1 MSRMFS
7 LVYNI
12 DLVFSQGAAI
22 WHPRCGP
29 GPGESGFVLGSNG
42 YDTSSMA
49 DGFDGMSSTMSELH
63 YGGSRASS
71 PGISMLRDY
80 RSQSPGFPH
89 YLPAASYLRQ
99 GRSVSS
105 LRRPIEPYDRKS
117 SHPPMHFHVPAD
129 KSRKISTVSARSS
142 SRSGMRA
149 LVETIAAESPRP
161 RSPHMNNEEPIEM
174 SHYPDGK
181 KVEEEKKV
189 PIERDDFPAP
199 PFLYAD
205 EARRRRW
212 SEPMKKEDEVDEV
225 QTNGDVEGDKL
236 KKEEK
241 ELRKISNGSSLGKV
255 FLDTVKQREKINAE
269 RRAFIDPRSCARTAS
284 ATREPHHRLRY
295 DSPVNASPS
304 RLTHSRAETLPDMDA
319 PSTFYRSSSGR
330 SLGTPGHST
339 PGLHHSTPN
348 YRVVSS
354 LGGPPKPGYTG
365 GRKSST
371 LPSPA
376 VNGSM
381 SPGFTAFEAGL
392 GEKTYSTDFSSRSD
406 LSEKSFHHDATR
418 RDLRASTTY
427 TQGLVS
433 SRVSTTEPPAG
444 RAYSH
449 HSHINR

>member
-1 MSRMFS
+1 
-7 LVYNI
+7 
-12 DLVFSQGAAI
+12 
-22 WHPRCGP
+22 
-29 GPGESGFVLGSNG
+29 
-42 YDTSSMA
+42 
-49 DGFDGMSSTMSELH
+49 
-63 YGGSRASS
+63 
-71 PGISMLRDY
+71 
-80 RSQSPGFPH
+80 
-89 YLPAASYLRQ
+89 
-99 GRSVSS
+99 
-105 LRRPIEPYDRKS
+105 
-117 SHPPMHFHVPAD
+117 
-129 KSRKISTVSARSS
+129 
-142 SRSGMRA
+142 
-149 LVETIAAESPRP
+149 
-161 RSPHMNNEEPIEM
+161 
-174 SHYPDGK
+174 
-181 KVEEEKKV
+181 
-189 PIERDDFPAP
+189 
-199 PFLYAD
+199 
-205 EARRRRW
+205 
-212 SEPMKKEDEVDEV
+212 MKKEDEVDEV
-225 QTNGDVEGDKL
+225 QANGDLEGDKL

-241 ELRKISNGSSLGKV
+241 ELRKISTGSSLGKV

-304 RLTHSRAETLPDMDA
+304 RLTHSRAETLPDMEA

-354 LGGPPKPGYTG
+354 LGGPPKPGYT

-406 LSEKSFHHDATR
+406 LSEKSFHHDTAR

-444 RAYSH
+444 RVYSH
-449 HSHINR
+449 HTHINR